1 MYVCIYLC
9 MYVFH
14 GGVLRKYL
22 HACMRARVCFGRFTH
37 VFDNHDEEG
46 KLDPKSFVLVLWA
59 RDVIGA
65 DICAHDFQD

>member
-1 MYVCIYLC
+1 M
-9 MYVFH
+9 H
-14 GGVLRKYL
+14 TSS
-22 HACMRARVCFGRFTH
+22 CFGRFTY

-46 KLDPKSFVLVLWA
+46 KLDPKSFVLVLRA